1 MDRWTEQ
8 GKQSDLDRWTKQGK
22 PSDFRQM
29 DIIVDELSEVV
40 VEHDLRFQVGTRIV
54 VVPTLK

>member
-1 MDRWTEQ
+1 M
-8 GKQSDLDRWTKQGK
+8 DRWTKQDK

-29 DIIVDELSEVV
+29 DIVVDELSEVV